1 MFFIFF
7 IYLFIFFFFIDEDK
21 TEVVISSSQKNKK
34 GKSLFERWEESLTNC
49 TSFPQIFLHLSSLEK
64 SIIWSKS
71 ALHARCR
78 ICRRKGDGEHM
89 LLCDG
94 CDRGHHMYCLK
105 PPVKV
110 STTTHLFFAAWSAGT
125 VKCRLHLCRRVRL
138 TGVLDMTPNYLMV
151 RFQSCSSEECGVPL
165 HWHYY
170 WVHSDLVW

>member
-1 MFFIFF
+1 MILNNYFIKNNNFFGFS
-7 IYLFIFFFFIDEDK
+7 LSLDEEK
-21 TEVVISSSQKNKK
+21 VEVTPKSKSKK
-34 GKSLFERWEESLTNC
+34 SVFERWEESLCNC

-110 STTTHLFFAAWSAGT
+110 SSLFSISSFSKP
-125 VKCRLHLCRRVRL
+125 VLHHCFLLCIL
-138 TGVLDMTPNYLMV
+138 FLSLYCAHGGEKLP
-151 RFQSCSSEECGVPL
+151 SSRA
-165 HWHYY
+165 
-170 WVHSDLVW
+170 LVV